1 MDTCRVPP
9 GNQRA
14 AGAIQDLCQS
24 DPVDEVTDILR
35 LKRDTVYRLAVRG
48 KIPGH
53 KIGRVWRFPKDV
65 IQAFLQRP
73 QDHTP
78 EISASVESQRVVSES

>member
-1 MDTCRVPP
+1 M
-9 GNQRA
+9 
-14 AGAIQDLCQS
+14 QDLCQS
-24 DPVDEVTDILR
+24 DSVDEVAEILR
-35 LKRDTVYRLAVRG
+35 LKRDTVYRLAARG

-65 IQAFLQRP
+65 IHAFLQRP

-78 EISASVESQRVVSES
+78 EISACVESERVASES